1 MNTNHPKHDYRL
13 LFLIG
18 TPKLVEQAETL
29 FSTEDVPLQYH
40 VCAQGTA
47 SGEIIDMLGLGSGNL
62 EKTILLSL
70 VSKSLAREMMDTLSR
85 KLYLGTPN
93 TGIAF
98 TVPINGGV
106 SRLMRLL
113 GSLEDTDA
121 TAEERMNLHTMEYS
135 MIMALVNQGYSEEIM
150 AAAKPA
156 GATGGTVFH
165 SRRVGSEN
173 ATKLWGITIQPERE
187 VVLIVCEKSK
197 KADIMKAINAA
208 YGVNSEAKCFLVS
221 LPVDDVCGLN

>member
-40 VCAQGTA
+40 VGAQGTA